1 MKLHPIALAVLSASV
16 IGTVNAQI
24 LEEIVVTADY
34 RNLQSLDTA
43 VSLSIVDAEQ
53 LQKFNSTSL
62 EQGISR
68 LSNVN
73 YASGGNNA
81 KYFQIRGIGERSQF
95 IETVNPSIG
104 LVVDGIDVSELGNAA
119 ALLDIRSI
127 EVLRGPQ
134 GTLHGA
140 STIGGLIYVNS
151 NTASHEESAAQ
162 ISYASRHFRSA
173 EIATGTKIG
182 DDAAIR
188 IALSRTRADG
198 PYQNEY
204 LGVDDTHHRDETNAK
219 LQANIQLNPIHQ
231 LRVTGLWVD
240 HQNGYDAFNFD
251 NNFTTQSD
259 QPGEDSI
266 EGSAFSFQLN
276 SQYDQFTLESS
287 ISQVRADTTYA
298 YDEDWS
304 YVGFHPWEYSSYDE
318 YLRTTD
324 KRTGEIR
331 ATSSSDTHWV
341 IGVNAG
347 QRDQTLTRNYTYL
360 ASPYHSEVNTTHY
373 ALFGERVF
381 DLNHQFALRTGTRLE
396 QHNADYQDS
405 DGNMGSHDDL
415 MWGLKL
421 GLEYRLQ
428 DQLAFISLSRGFKAG
443 GFNSS
448 TELPEPLKTFSDESL
463 WGIDLGMKGHLA
475 ESLSY
480 ATTLFYQYRSDAQV
494 KASRLISRT
503 DGSTQFIDFIDN
515 TASANSY
522 GLETELTH
530 QTTESLLS
538 YVNLGLLI
546 TQLNEAGASFD
557 GRELAHAPLYSGE
570 VGIDYSINDQ
580 WAINLN
586 VAVKDEFYFSNRH
599 DTQSDAY
606 ALLNAAISYQTTWGS
621 LRLYGT
627 NLTDEMFATR
637 GFGSFG
643 NNPAN
648 GYVTEPYYQLGEPRS
663 VGVSLEVNW

>member
-16 IGTVNAQI
+16 IGTANAQI
-24 LEEIVVTADY
+24 IEEIIVTADY

-43 VSLSIVDAEQ
+43 ASLSIVDAEQ

-68 LSNVN
+68 LANIN

-104 LVVDGIDVSELGNAA
+104 LIVDGIDVSELGNAA
-119 ALLDIRSI
+119 ALLDINSI

-151 NTASHEESAAQ
+151 HTASHEQSVAQ
-162 ISYASRHFRSA
+162 ISYASRNLLSA
-173 EIATGTKIG
+173 EIAAGTKIG

-188 IALSRTRADG
+188 IALSRTLTDG
-198 PYQNEY
+198 PYQNAY
-204 LGVDDTHHRDETNAK
+204 LGVEDTHNRDETNAK
-219 LQANIQLNPIHQ
+219 LQASIQIGAGHQLNF
-231 LRVTGLWVD
+231 TGLLVD

-266 EGSAFSFQLN
+266 EGSAFSFRLN
-276 SQYDQFTLESS
+276 SQFDSFTLESS
-287 ISQVRADTTYA
+287 ISQVSADTTYA

-324 KRTGEIR
+324 KLTGEVR
-331 ATSSSDTHWV
+331 AISNSDTHWV

-347 QRDQTLTRNYTYL
+347 QRDQALTRNYTYL

-373 ALFGERVF
+373 AVFGERVF
-381 DLNHQFALRTGTRLE
+381 DLNHQFALRTGARLE
-396 QHNADYQDS
+396 QYNADYQDS
-405 DGNMGSHDDL
+405 DSNVGSHDDL

-421 GLEYRLQ
+421 GLEYRIHDRLT
-428 DQLAFISLSRGFKAG
+428 FISLSRGFKAG

-448 TELPEPLKTFSDESL
+448 TELPEPLKAFSDESL
-463 WGIDLGMKGHLA
+463 WAIDVGVKGQLA

-480 ATTLFYQYRSDAQV
+480 ATTLFYQYRNDAQV
-494 KASRLISRT
+494 KASRLVSRA
-503 DGSTQFIDFIDN
+503 DGSTQFIDYFDN
-515 TASANSY
+515 TASATSY
-522 GLETELTH
+522 GLEAELTH

-538 YVNLGLLI
+538 YINLGLLK
-546 TQLNEAGASFD
+546 TQLNETGASFD

-570 VGIDYSINDQ
+570 VGLDYSITDR
-580 WAINLN
+580 WAMNLN
-586 VAVKDEFYFSNRH
+586 VTVKDKFYFSNRH

-606 ALLNAAISYQTTWGS
+606 ALLNAAISYQTRWGS

-627 NLTDEMFATR
+627 NLTDEVFATR

-648 GYVTEPYYQLGEPRS
+648 GYITEPYYQLGEPRT
-663 VGVSLEVNW
+663 VGISLGLNW